1 MPTPTRDSKILAA
14 CPGRDGRWI
23 MIRVFLTIR
32 LIRFRIKS
40 ESKWSR
46 IKLVRALVIGAFK
59 NENGLWDQSCLHL
72 DIRNYTLEVWSGYY
86 KSIRAMAYC
95 DATFGPI
102 LMRSSVLD
110 KIEVHGLNLL
120 NFTIA
125 DRLVLF
131 TANPDLRVIHCPDC
145 MFYTKSRPTVTKES
159 LLKAA
164 RRLQVTEIRIEQ
176 AEFTYT

>member
-1 MPTPTRDSKILAA
+1 MILEYSLRIKLTLNHYSLANQNL
-14 CPGRDGRWI
+14 
-23 MIRVFLTIR
+23 FLIIR
-32 LIRFRIKS
+32 LTRSRIKS
-40 ESKWSR
+40 EPTRSQ
-46 IKLVRALVIGAFK
+46 IKVVRALVIGAFK

-72 DIRNYTLEVWSGYY
+72 DIRNYTLEVWTGYY

-110 KIEVHGLNLL
+110 EIKTLGLNLL

-125 DRLVLF
+125 DRLILF
-131 TANPDLRVIHCPDC
+131 TANPDLRVIHSPDC
-145 MFYTKSRPTVTKES
+145 MFYTKSRPTLTKES

-164 RRLQVTEIRIEQ
+164 RRLQVG
-176 AEFTYT
+176 

>member
-1 MPTPTRDSKILAA
+1 MHAS
-14 CPGRDGRWI
+14 
-23 MIRVFLTIR
+23 
-32 LIRFRIKS
+32 
-40 ESKWSR
+40 
-46 IKLVRALVIGAFK
+46 
-59 NENGLWDQSCLHL
+59 
-72 DIRNYTLEVWSGYY
+72 Y

-102 LMRSSVLD
+102 LMRSTVLE
-110 KIEVHGLNLL
+110 KIETLGLNLL

-145 MFYTKSRPTVTKES
+145 MFYTKSRPKLTKDC

-164 RRLQVTEIRIEQ
+164 RRLEVGAREYLKRNKSNFNLQIPMKNLDVFSNKLKIKVRFGSQTRSQ
-176 AEFTYT
+176 NFK